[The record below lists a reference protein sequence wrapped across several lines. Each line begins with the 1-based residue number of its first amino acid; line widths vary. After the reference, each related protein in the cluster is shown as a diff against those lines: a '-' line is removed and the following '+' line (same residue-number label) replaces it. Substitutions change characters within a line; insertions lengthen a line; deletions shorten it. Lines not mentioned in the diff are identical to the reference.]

1 MALIMAGVGL
11 SSLMTY
17 FRTKIAPLQLDVEIG
32 GLFDGRRDFGHDFR
46 WRDDL
51 EEVNVVYE
59 VWSGPRRVIVNI

>member
-1 MALIMAGVGL
+1 LQDVKRSVGLRRMALIMAGVGL

-46 WRDDL
+46 WRDG
-51 EEVNVVYE
+51 V
-59 VWSGPRRVIVNI
+59 

>member
-46 WRDDL
+46 WRRQRSKVSDQ
-51 EEVNVVYE
+51 
-59 VWSGPRRVIVNI
+59 GRTFT